1 MRILRRLLGAAALL
15 IGAVVPAGLA
25 PPPAHADGGCGTQ
38 GVAVVVD
45 FGALGG
51 GVKQSCVNGGGKAAA
66 LFAAAGHSLG
76 RVQSQ
81 PSAVCD
87 IDGEPSAPC
96 PQMPPA
102 NAYWGLFWTSGSSAH
117 WTYASLGVDAL
128 TVPAGGSLAFAWQS
142 AAGTRSPGV
151 LAVVTR
157 TSTPTAKPTKKAKQK
172 TTHKSDTTRKT
183 PAAKPSATSA
193 TSTPSA
199 SESVSVAAS
208 ASAVVSPSA
217 AAGMTST
224 AVTPTVAAS
233 ATPTD
238 PATGSTD
245 AATTSADS
253 VPSSTDAGGGLPGWV
268 APGAVV
274 VVLAAGGGVA
284 VARRRTRG

>member
-1 MRILRRLLGAAALL
+1 VRILRRLLGAAALL
-15 IGAVVPAGLA
+15 IGAAVPAGLA

-66 LFAAAGHSLG
+66 LFVAAGHSLG

-87 IDGEPSAPC
+87 IDGQPSAPC

-151 LAVVTR
+151 AAVVTR

-183 PAAKPSATSA
+183 PAAKPSATS
-193 TSTPSA
+193 TPSA

-208 ASAVVSPSA
+208 ASAIVSPSA

-224 AVTPTVAAS
+224 AVTPPVAAS
-233 ATPTD
+233 AMPTD

-253 VPSSTDAGGGLPGWV
+253 APSSTDAGGGLPGWV
-268 APGAVV
+268 APVAVV

-284 VARRRTRG
+284 VGRRRTRG